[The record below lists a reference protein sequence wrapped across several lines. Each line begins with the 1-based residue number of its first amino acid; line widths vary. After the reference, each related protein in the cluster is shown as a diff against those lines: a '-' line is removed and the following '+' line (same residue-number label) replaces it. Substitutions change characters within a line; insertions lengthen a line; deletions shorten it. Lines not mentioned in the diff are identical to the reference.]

1 LVAFPNP
8 VQNSFN
14 IQLVSA
20 ESSVINVHDVTGRLV
35 WSKESTQDLI
45 NIETSNWENGTY
57 IVDVTQGLKRIALK
71 IQVIQ

>member
-1 LVAFPNP
+1 
-8 VQNSFN
+8 
-14 IQLVSA
+14 
-20 ESSVINVHDVTGRLV
+20 VINVHDVTGRLV